1 MPKKTFFI
9 LLIVVLALLNTS
21 VAFAKSIQQD
31 EIQPL
36 CIPNGYHSLPSDCL
50 NMGPSA
56 YMSDMLELGLYFPQR
71 ELPSQVSIYVG
82 QELEYKYAKSTVK
95 ELRIFNTAQAAY
107 EGDNPSQ
114 TWEPGQIYVSI
125 EDSEYIN
132 NKIVYMINPGAWVR
146 WDEVS
151 LSVHPSKFGGQ
162 EFFEAPELNFGWA
175 IYLAYTYREPTYDSD
190 YKTGYYRDKYEYVQI
205 YDTYEAENGRWIM
218 IGPDEWLDARTVGQV
233 YMDIEKPEGIT
244 DDRWIMINLFE
255 QTVSVYENNELIY
268 ATLTATGID
277 RYMTRPGLFKITEK
291 KLDTYMAGTFE
302 EDRSDYYFLE
312 NVPWSLYFDARR
324 ALHGAYWHDGLGVKR
339 SHGCVNLAPGDARWI
354 YEWAELG
361 DWVYVWDPSGQT
373 EVDEDLFH
381 LYDEDN

>member
-1 MPKKTFFI
+1 MPKKIIFI
-9 LLIVVLALLNTS
+9 LLIVILALLNTS
-21 VAFAKSIQQD
+21 AVFAESIQQD

-56 YMSDMLELGLYFPQR
+56 YISDMLELGLYFPQR
-71 ELPSQVSIYVG
+71 ELPSQVSLYVG
-82 QELEYKYAKSTVK
+82 QKLEYDYAKSTV
-95 ELRIFNTAQAAY
+95 ESLRIFNTAQAAY
-107 EGDNPSQ
+107 EGDNPSR

-162 EFFEAPELNFGWA
+162 EFFENPELNFGWA

-190 YKTGYYRDKYEYVQI
+190 YKTGYYRDKYEFVQI
-205 YDTYEAENGRWIM
+205 YDTYETENGRWIM

-233 YMDIEKPEGIT
+233 YMDMEKPEGIT

-277 RYMTRPGLFKITEK
+277 RYMTRPGLFKIVEK
-291 KLDTYMAGTFE
+291 KEDTYMAGTFE

-339 SHGCVNLAPGDARWI
+339 SHGCVNLSPGDARWI
-354 YEWAELG
+354 YEWAEVG